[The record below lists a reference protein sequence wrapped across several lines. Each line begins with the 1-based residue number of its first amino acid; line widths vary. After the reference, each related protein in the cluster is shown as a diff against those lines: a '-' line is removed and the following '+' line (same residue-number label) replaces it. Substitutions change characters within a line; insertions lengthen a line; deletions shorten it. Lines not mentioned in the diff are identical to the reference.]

1 MSEYKEEYLF
11 KKKDVA
17 EIFGIST
24 NAVTDWKL
32 EPVMKRGSSV
42 LYYLPEVIK
51 YKMESYRTVTLDFNT
66 ERTRKEKELADKLEM
81 QNEEFRKSLI
91 SVSDVERIWG
101 DIADNVKSKML
112 GITNQVS
119 KVLSQNCTVTIPFE
133 DVKRIENAVDGQLK
147 SALSELSR
155 TGR

>member
-1 MSEYKEEYLF
+1 MSEYNEKFLF
-11 KKKDVA
+11 KKSEVA
-17 EIFGIST
+17 ELFNVSVNSVAG
-24 NAVTDWKL
+24 WKV
-32 EPVMKRGSSV
+32 EPVKDIKPATF
-42 LYYLPEVIK
+42 YLPEVIK

-133 DVKRIENAVDGQLK
+133 DVKRIENAFDGQLK